1 MQEKQQATTLFFDR
15 VLHKDPRVKIL
26 VTMGLGV
33 LLWSAGWPGLAC
45 FGVGLLWLHWRL
57 GLHDRARWRDAAMVA
72 VFVGFWTLAATALSL
87 WEGAAPTTAL
97 LQGAHLGL
105 RLLLLL
111 LLGLGLAAAT
121 PARDMGLALSWGLRP
136 ILGKRAW
143 QAALALA
150 LMLHF
155 LPQGLAVLR
164 QVRAGLA
171 ARSPRCAPWVLPGV
185 AAQAALRVLAQ
196 RAWSQTVGLAARGLD
211 NDAAWRPEFET
222 RPQEWWGGAALLGL
236 GALAAAL

>member
-1 MQEKQQATTLFFDR
+1 M
-15 VLHKDPRVKIL
+15 LHKDPRIKIL

-33 LLWSAGWPGLAC
+33 LLWNAGWIGLAC
-45 FGVGLLWLHWRL
+45 FGLGLLWLHWRL
-57 GLHDRARWRDAAMVA
+57 GLHDRARWRDAAMVTA
-72 VFVGFWTLAATALSL
+72 FVGFWTLAATALSF
-87 WEGAAPTTAL
+87 WEGAGTATAL

-121 PARDMGLALSWGLRP
+121 PARDMGLALAWGLGP
-136 ILGKRAW
+136 VLGKRAW

-164 QVRAGLA
+164 QVRIGLT
-171 ARSPRCAPWVLPGV
+171 ARSPRCAPWVLPAV
-185 AAQAALRVLAQ
+185 ATQAALRVLAQ

-211 NDAAWRPEFET
+211 SDEAWRPEFET